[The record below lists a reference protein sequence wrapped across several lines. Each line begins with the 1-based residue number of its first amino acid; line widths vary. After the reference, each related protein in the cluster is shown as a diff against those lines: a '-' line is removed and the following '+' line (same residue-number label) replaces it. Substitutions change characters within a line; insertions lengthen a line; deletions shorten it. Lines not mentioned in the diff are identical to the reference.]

1 MGLEATESSMR
12 SLLRVAKNVRL
23 CMEAALADAGASF
36 ADFVILDAISVER
49 GLSQRQIARRLSIE
63 GPPLTRHLERLE
75 AEGLVARRRDEHDR
89 RVQRVYPTA
98 AGSKLYA
105 TLCPIVARLELDLL
119 ETVPAADAAAFARVL
134 SHLRT
139 RLEAREPAEAAER
152 AAT

>member
-1 MGLEATESSMR
+1 MGHEVTESSMR
-12 SLLRVAKNVRL
+12 SLMRVAKNVRL
-23 CMEAALADAGASF
+23 CMETALADAGASF
-36 ADFVILDAISVER
+36 ADFAILDAISVER

-75 AEGLVARRRDEHDR
+75 AEGLVTRRRDEHDR

-98 AGSKLYA
+98 AGSQLYA
-105 TLCPIVARLELDLL
+105 TLCPIVARLERDLL
-119 ETVPAADAAAFARVL
+119 ETIPAADAAAFARVL

-139 RLEAREPAEAAER
+139 RLEAREPAEAEER